1 MNGLPEEDHT
11 NNIKDIKNIKK
22 ETIRSLKFTL
32 FSLSARIIEIV
43 SFTLLNELTGWPYWA
58 CYLTALVLSVLWNFT
73 LNRRYTFRSSANVSS
88 AMFKTFLFYLVFT
101 PVSTFLGDYLADTLM
116 WNEYLVTILIMVSNF
131 ILEFLYQRFYV
142 FRKSID
148 TNELAKKKIIE

>member
-1 MNGLPEEDHT
+1 MNGLPEDNHT
-11 NNIKDIKNIKK
+11 NNIKDNKNIKK
-22 ETIRSLKFTL
+22 ETIRGLKFTL
-32 FSLSARIIEIV
+32 FSLSAGIIEIV

>member
-1 MNGLPEEDHT
+1 MNGLPEDNHT
-11 NNIKDIKNIKK
+11 NNIKDNKNIKK
-22 ETIRSLKFTL
+22 ETIRGLKFTL
-32 FSLSARIIEIV
+32 FSLSAGIIEIA

>member
-1 MNGLPEEDHT
+1 MNGLPEDNHT
-11 NNIKDIKNIKK
+11 NNIKDNKNIKK
-22 ETIRSLKFTL
+22 ETIRGLKFTL
-32 FSLSARIIEIV
+32 FSLSAGIIEIA

-148 TNELAKKKIIE
+148 TNELAKKKLIE